1 MERAQPLELPPTNGD
16 DFGADPYDSHA
27 AVRVLLR
34 TWRLRLDSDDY
45 KSSIIPGNME
55 ALHGVDVSWI
65 HKPKGAHDLIAK
77 CDRVDKDYFQQTDRR
92 ADHEQRKAASST
104 PSAARDS
111 KEPKT
116 KEAATP
122 TASPQTSRS
131 RSNSH
136 AGKQSHFPGAVT
148 PPSLSAAT
156 RDAVTALPAPSSSPA
171 AFGKQQPSKRPG
183 LLSRGSS
190 EKINGEGKAM
200 PRRSSWI
207 SNISNKFS
215 STSDPATPPTVPS
228 PAASGDSAPKP
239 GQPVEGQEDVA
250 EYVPSTPRGSSFF
263 SNLTRKLS
271 AGQSG
276 AVPRVSGK
284 GGVCQRRVLNV
295 DPNRPRCL
303 VPELDPAR
311 LRKVS
316 FCVDV
321 EIAGGPRY
329 RDDEDE
335 DPDRKQKKKDV
346 KIKERA
352 EGEALKHPEV
362 RDDDKI
368 AQDAAALEG
377 KTAPLPIPN
386 TGEQNRER
394 DDSASP
400 LMGSVEGP
408 ASVDKKKEK
417 KKRSEE
423 ERKERKEKRRRRAE
437 ENGSIPVE
445 LSMDTSSPE
454 TVASSLPGRPHASS
468 RAADANRPT
477 TDPVRIYRRCCQLR
491 ETPILKRITEQ
502 LMSPTCCVPLE
513 PGVVH
518 CLDLTGSRLQLAD
531 MVTLGDWLAVVP
543 VKKLLLE
550 DADLS
555 DEGLRCIL
563 AGLLAAKRPEPT
575 KRRSRSPKHRLN
587 IQTTPRPERS
597 GIIEK
602 LNLRN
607 NPRVTRIG
615 WKHISLFL
623 YSCKSIKCIDLSMIQ
638 FPSTLPPSAQSN
650 NAKNAQNGP
659 KVQDQE
665 TEAAE
670 TFLKCLSQRSGGN
683 SLEELI
689 MSECGMSAPQI
700 RKIVDGAIACG
711 VNRLGFAGSQLDD
724 QGLQSVLHY
733 LRSGVCGALDVGGN
747 DLRDKLGL
755 IADALESRTGDESF
769 WGLSLAGCNLDTESL
784 KPLFPALVKL
794 PNFRFIDLSHNPDL
808 CGKDNGTVSLLRRYI
823 GQMKFLKRLHLS
835 DVGMSAKQ
843 AIALADVLPEGPQ
856 LAHFNILEN
865 AQLSALANAKDEES
879 QEEACALYASYMAAV
894 RVSNT
899 LICIDI
905 DVSLSSMVSRISML
919 TGTGPELRQ
928 FRNCQSPCETGRSL
942 LFEEYGTLC
951 TCRSHRLSF
960 SDCYCRRRCNSHR
973 CTRRRATSQR
983 NRIP

>member
-1 MERAQPLELPPTNGD
+1 
-16 DFGADPYDSHA
+16 
-27 AVRVLLR
+27 
-34 TWRLRLDSDDY
+34 
-45 KSSIIPGNME
+45 
-55 ALHGVDVSWI
+55 
-65 HKPKGAHDLIAK
+65 
-77 CDRVDKDYFQQTDRR
+77 
-92 ADHEQRKAASST
+92 
-104 PSAARDS
+104 
-111 KEPKT
+111 
-116 KEAATP
+116 
-122 TASPQTSRS
+122 
-131 RSNSH
+131 
-136 AGKQSHFPGAVT
+136 
-148 PPSLSAAT
+148 
-156 RDAVTALPAPSSSPA
+156 
-171 AFGKQQPSKRPG
+171 
-183 LLSRGSS
+183 
-190 EKINGEGKAM
+190 M

-215 STSDPATPPTVPS
+215 STSDSPTPHGAAS
-228 PAASGDSAPKP
+228 PASVGDSNTPRP
-239 GQPVEGQEDVA
+239 GQPRED
-250 EYVPSTPRGSSFF
+250 EEETPSGSASKGSSFF
-263 SNLTRKLS
+263 SSLTRKLS
-271 AGQSG
+271 AGQTAS
-276 AVPRVSGK
+276 APRVSGK

-346 KIKERA
+346 KMKERA
-352 EGEALKHPEV
+352 EGEALKHPEAQNEE
-362 RDDDKI
+362 KI
-368 AQDAAALEG
+368 AQDEAVSSG

-386 TGEQNRER
+386 SKANGDGADAVNRDR
-394 DDSASP
+394 DDSTSP
-400 LMGSVEGP
+400 PIGSVEGP
-408 ASVDKKKEK
+408 ASVDKKREK

-445 LSMDTSSPE
+445 MSMDPDASSPE
-454 TVASSLPGRPHASS
+454 AAFLPGRPHASS

-563 AGLLAAKRPEPT
+563 AGLLAAKKPEPT
-575 KRRSRSPKHRLN
+575 KRRSTSPRHRVAV
-587 IQTTPRPERS
+587 QPVQRPERS
-597 GIIEK
+597 GIVEK
-602 LNLRN
+602 LHLKN

-623 YSCKSIKCIDLSMIQ
+623 YACRSIKAIDLSMIQ
-638 FPSTLPPSAQSN
+638 FPTTLPTSGQSSHAN
-650 NAKNAQNGP
+650 TSSNGP
-659 KVQDQE
+659 KAANQD
-665 TEAAE
+665 TDAAE

-683 SLEELI
+683 GLEELI
-689 MSECGMSAPQI
+689 MSECGMSAAQI
-700 RKIVDGAIACG
+700 RKIVDGAIICG
-711 VNRLGFAGSQLDD
+711 VSRLGFAGNQMNDE
-724 QGLQSVLHY
+724 GLQAALHY
-733 LRSGVCGALDVGGN
+733 LKSGVCNALDVGGN
-747 DLRDKLGL
+747 DLRGKLGL
-755 IADALESRTGDESF
+755 IAEALQSRIGDESY
-769 WGLSLAGCNLDTESL
+769 WGLSLAGCNLDTESV
-784 KPLFPALVKL
+784 KPLFPVLVKL

-808 CGKDNGTVSLLRRYI
+808 CSKDNGTISLLRRYL
-823 GQMKFLKRLHLS
+823 GQMKCLKRLHLS

-865 AQLSALANAKDEES
+865 PQLSALASAKDEES

-905 DVSLSSMVSRISML
+905 DVRSYSICRLRKYADNNRFRALTTQRSSKHLQNRWW
-919 TGTGPELRQ
+919 P
-928 FRNCQSPCETGRSL
+928 
-942 LFEEYGTLC
+942 
-951 TCRSHRLSF
+951 
-960 SDCYCRRRCNSHR
+960 
-973 CTRRRATSQR
+973 TR
-983 NRIP
+983 